1 MDIPL
6 WGVFYLLFYVKEIVE
21 KEKLMILFLMI
32 LSNLTYNQMVES
44 ISVMITAVGVFISL
58 MSFAYTNWR
67 IKSEEVNK
75 NKKTL
80 KLFDSLTKKERN
92 NMIYYLSGLNRVEM
106 NYTNYNLNTYEVTL
120 QANNKVIKTNN
131 KRAFIID
138 KSMEVIFEN
147 NVENE
152 LNNYLNTIKANLE
165 SNHVNLNNNS
175 LGKITDKIT
184 DLNDAIELCKELTDI
199 GNVYN
204 AILSE
209 VQLPIENQMDTNSLY
224 GSYNKLKEKLKK
236 LSNNLE
242 D

>member
-1 MDIPL
+1 
-6 WGVFYLLFYVKEIVE
+6 
-21 KEKLMILFLMI
+21 MILFLTI
-32 LSNLTYNQMVES
+32 LSNLTYNQIVEI
-44 ISVMITAVGVFISL
+44 ISVFITAVGVFISL

-80 KLFDSLTKKERN
+80 KLFDSLTKKDRN
-92 NMIYYLSGLNRVEM
+92 NMIYYLSVLNRIEM
-106 NYTNYNLNTYEVTL
+106 KYTNYNLNTYEVTL

-138 KSMEVIFEN
+138 NSMEVIFEN

-165 SNHVNLNNNS
+165 SNHVNLNDNS

-199 GNVYN
+199 DNVYN

-209 VQLPIENQMDTNSLY
+209 VQLPIENQMHTNSLY
-224 GSYNKLKEKLKK
+224 GSYNKLKKKLKK